1 MTGRRNF
8 TGLEA
13 EMPPARRARIGR
25 LAEKLGDEM
34 DLAQLSIAPFSDD
47 DLIDT
52 AERAACVAIEDY
64 ENISKSAH
72 HPMPEYWI
80 TCRVASDLARKGAV
94 VECETRIDGLIT
106 SEESRQGRV
115 AAEKVDI
122 VLYNS
127 EDARGK
133 RQIRALIEIKSCLS
147 TWKSFPDAFERLRVL
162 GQAIRAENMPGTEKV
177 LVGLVYGTA
186 PMSAA
191 SLDAECQKIEKLIGY
206 PVRRYGRR
214 RTAQRNSDDNWWEIM
229 SIFQQA

>member
-13 EMPPARRARIGR
+13 QIPPARRARIGR

-34 DLAQLSIAPFSDD
+34 DLAQLSTAAFSDD

-72 HPMPEYWI
+72 HPIPEYWI

-94 VECETRIDGLIT
+94 VECKTRIDSLIPG
-106 SEESRQGRV
+106 EESRQGHI
-115 AAEKVDI
+115 AHEKFDI
-122 VLYNS
+122 VLYS
-127 EDARGK
+127 SGDDREK

-147 TWKSFPDAFERLRVL
+147 TWASFPAAFERLRIL
-162 GQAIRAENMPGTEKV
+162 GQAIRAENMPETDKV
-177 LVGLVYGTA
+177 LVGFVYGTA
-186 PMSAA
+186 PMSEA
-191 SLDAECQKIEKLIGY
+191 SLDAEGQKIEKLIGY

-214 RTAQRNSDDNWWEIM
+214 RTAQRNSDDNWWEII
-229 SIFQQA
+229 SIFQHA